1 MSTFYSFLIDP
12 RGRTD
17 RIGYVLSQLGLWLWL
32 IILTSLL
39 RARLD
44 DFSGS
49 GALLDTL
56 VKRDWADYR
65 ELLEQTAISLNT
77 FVTIG
82 VLALHALGL
91 WSWLSMTARRLQDMG
106 RPGVYAAAVLLTG
119 PGGVF
124 LLAMLPGDRDDNA
137 YGPAP
142 RRRFQPRARSGGDP
156 VVTGPNTR

>member
-1 MSTFYSFLIDP
+1 MRTFYSFIVDP

-32 IILTSLL
+32 ILLTSLL

-49 GALLDTL
+49 NALVGGLL
-56 VKRDWADYR
+56 NRDWNAYGH
-65 ELLEQTAISLNT
+65 LLRQPHISFSI
-77 FVTIG
+77 FVMPG
-82 VLALHALGL
+82 LLALHAPGV
-91 WSWLSMTARRLQDMG
+91 WSYLAITARRLQDMG
-106 RPGVYAAAVLLTG
+106 RPGVYAAAALLVG
-119 PGGVF
+119 PAGML
-124 LLAMLPGDRDDNA
+124 LLAILPGDKVANA

-142 RRRFQPRARSGGDP
+142 SPRFQRSDAGGEP